1 MWLQAEQREVAGDCA
16 LGDARMRRYAAHAPV
31 GSRGGLAVQY
41 LAQQGRYARR
51 DRPNAKSKHYAD
63 SIVVDTL
70 GAIEGRTTVCPAA
83 IVAL

>member
-1 MWLQAEQREVAGDCA
+1 VTVERAERSTKRE
-16 LGDARMRRYAAHAPV
+16 
-31 GSRGGLAVQY
+31 
-41 LAQQGRYARR
+41 
-51 DRPNAKSKHYAD
+51 SKHYAD